1 VKKKKTRSKRKSK
14 GARSKRTRS
23 KRKSK
28 KTRSKRTRSKRKSKK
43 TRSKRKYKKTRS
55 KRVKKVKKTESKE
68 LIFKVPK
75 KWANNA
81 YVDKKEYEKKYKLS
95 IKDNDGFWKKEGK
108 RIDWIKPYKKIK
120 EVKYSKTDVKIK
132 WFYDGT
138 LNASANCIDRH
149 LKDKKNKTAIIWV
162 GDDPKESKQI
172 SYKELHKN
180 VCKTANGLK
189 NLGIKKGDRVT
200 IYLTMIPELA
210 YVMLACAR
218 IGAIHSIIFGGFSP
232 DSIAGRINDCQSDYI
247 ITADEGVRG
256 GKIIPL
262 KKITDEALTQ
272 CPNVK
277 KCIVVKRTGNEVNW
291 VEGRDV
297 SYEEITKMASDK
309 CEPTEMN
316 AEDPLFIL
324 YTSGSTGKPKGVL
337 HTTGGYMVYASMT
350 HQYIFDYKKNDIY
363 WCSADIGWVTGHSYI
378 IYGPLSN
385 GATTIMFEG
394 IPTYPDVSRW
404 WQIVDKYKVNIFYTA
419 PTALRAL
426 MKEGAEPIKK
436 TSRKSLKLLGT
447 VGEPINPE
455 AWLWYY
461 KIVGDSRCPIV
472 DTWWQTETGGILI
485 SPQPGAIDLKPG
497 SATKPFYGIK
507 PVIVNEKGEILKG
520 ACRGR
525 LCMAQSW
532 PGQMRTVYGDHQRF
546 IDTYFSQFE
555 GKYFT
560 GDGCRR
566 DEDGYY
572 WITGRVDDVIIVSG
586 HNLGTAELESAFV
599 AHPKVAEAAVVGYPH
614 DIKGNGLYCYVTLNT
629 GEKSSGELE
638 RDLKLWVRKQIGPIA
653 TPDLIQFA
661 PGLPKTRSGKIM
673 RRILRK
679 IAANEH
685 DQLGDTTTLAD
696 PTVVESLVENRK
708 NK

>member
-1 VKKKKTRSKRKSK
+1 MKKNKKNKKKTRKAKSRKKTKKSK
-14 GARSKRTRS
+14 SRKKT
-23 KRKSK
+23 RKSK
-28 KTRSKRTRSKRKSKK
+28 KII
-43 TRSKRKYKKTRS
+43 
-55 KRVKKVKKTESKE
+55 SKE
-68 LIFKVPK
+68 LIFRVPK
-75 KWANNA
+75 KWSNNA
-81 YVDKKEYEKKYKLS
+81 YADKNFYEKKYKFS
-95 IKDNDGFWKKEGK
+95 IKDNDNFWKKEGK
-108 RIDWIKPYKKIK
+108 RINWIKPYTKIK
-120 EVKYSKTDVKIK
+120 DIKYSKTDVKVK

-138 LNASANCIDRH
+138 LNASVNCIDRH
-149 LKDKKNKTAIIWV
+149 LEDKKNKTAIIWV
-162 GDDPKESKQI
+162 GDDPKDSKQI

-180 VCKTANGLK
+180 VCKAANALK
-189 NLGIKKGDRVT
+189 ELGIKKGDRVT

-232 DSIAGRINDCQSDYI
+232 DSISGRINDCQSDYI

-262 KKITDEALTQ
+262 KKIADEALKN
-272 CPNVK
+272 CPAVK
-277 KCIVVKRTGNEVNW
+277 KCIVVKRTGNKVDW
-291 VEGRDV
+291 IDGRDV
-297 SYEEITKMASDK
+297 SYDEIMQKASDK
-309 CEPTEMN
+309 CEPEEMN

-378 IYGPLSN
+378 IYGPLAN

-394 IPTYPDVSRW
+394 VPNYPDVSRW
-404 WQIVDKYKVNIFYTA
+404 WNIIDKYKVNIFYTA

-426 MKEGAEPIKK
+426 MREGNEPVKK

-455 AWLWYY
+455 AWMWYY

-485 SPQPGAIDLKPG
+485 SAQPGAIDLKPG

-507 PVIVNEKGEILKG
+507 PIIVDEKGKTLHG
-520 ACRGR
+520 ACKGR
-525 LCMAQSW
+525 LCISQSW

-546 IDTYFSQFE
+546 IDTYFSQFD

-599 AHPKVAEAAVVGYPH
+599 AHSKVAEAAVVGYPH
-614 DIKGNGLYCYVTLNT
+614 DIKGNGLYCYVTLNAN
-629 GEKSSGELE
+629 EKPSGDLE
-638 RDLKLWVRKQIGPIA
+638 RELKLWVRKQIGPIA
-653 TPDLIQFA
+653 TPDLIQFS
-661 PGLPKTRSGKIM
+661 PSLPKTRSGKIM

-696 PTVVESLVENRK
+696 PSVVESLVSNRK
-708 NK
+708 NI

>member
-1 VKKKKTRSKRKSK
+1 MRKKRKKNKSKKKSRKLKVRRKTRKPKVRRKKIRIKRRKKKKL
-14 GARSKRTRS
+14 
-23 KRKSK
+23 
-28 KTRSKRTRSKRKSKK
+28 KTS
-43 TRSKRKYKKTRS
+43 
-55 KRVKKVKKTESKE
+55 ENKE

-75 KWANNA
+75 RWSNNA
-81 YVDKKEYEKKYKLS
+81 YVDKKGYEKKYKLS

-108 RIDWIKPYKKIK
+108 RIDWIKPYTKIK
-120 EVKYSKTDVKIK
+120 DVKYSKTDVKIR
-132 WFYDGT
+132 WYYDGT

-149 LKDKKNKTAIIWV
+149 LDDKKNKTAIIWV
-162 GDDPKESKQI
+162 GDDPKDSKQI

-180 VCKTANGLK
+180 VCKAANGLK
-189 NLGIKKGDRVT
+189 EIGIKKGDRVT

-247 ITADEGVRG
+247 ITADEGIRG

-262 KKITDEALTQ
+262 KKITDEALKN

-291 VEGRDV
+291 VTDRDV
-297 SYEEITKMASDK
+297 YYDDLIKKVSDK
-309 CEPTEMN
+309 CEPEEMN

-394 IPTYPDVSRW
+394 VPNYPDVTRW
-404 WQIVDKYKVNIFYTA
+404 WRIIDKYKVNIFYTA

-426 MKEGAEPIKK
+426 MKEGAEPVKK
-436 TSRKSLKLLGT
+436 TSRKTLKLLGT

-507 PVIVNEKGEILKG
+507 PAIVDEKGNTLKG

-525 LCMAQSW
+525 LCMTQSW

-546 IDTYFSQFE
+546 IDTYFSQFD

-614 DIKGNGLYCYVTLNT
+614 DIKGNGLYCYVTLNA
-629 GEKSSGELE
+629 GEKPTGDLE

-696 PTVVESLVENRK
+696 PSVVESLVENRK
-708 NK
+708 NI